1 MRRKILLA
9 LAILAA
15 LGGGLVYH
23 KVMMRPQDM
32 VLTGIVTTDDVVVSS
47 QIQGQLARLLVKEGD
62 RVQAGQLLAVIQPH
76 ELAAD
81 KAYYSSTEQ
90 SAAAQVNQAEA
101 ALKFQESQTRDQIR
115 QAEAALASTQA
126 QVAEATSDLERTRL
140 DYQRTQDLFKDSAV
154 SAQQL
159 DQTRTSFESQ
169 KAHLESL
176 QKQVDAQRA
185 AVALARST
193 EEQIQVR
200 RNELKAVEHQ
210 RAAAAA
216 QNDKAKVRLDYTEI
230 RAPIPAVVALD
241 AARQGEVVNIGQP
254 IISLIDPDNLWI
266 RADVEETYIDRIR
279 LGDHLT
285 IRFPSGMEREGT
297 VFFRGVDAD
306 YATQRDV
313 SRTKRDIKTF
323 EIRLRMDN
331 TDRRIWPGLTA
342 YVVLPPQDVR

>member
-1 MRRKILLA
+1 MIRKILIPLV
-9 LAILAA
+9 LLAA
-15 LGGGLVYH
+15 IGGGFFTYKALL
-23 KVMMRPQDM
+23 RPQGM
-32 VLTGIVTTDDVVVSS
+32 VLTGVVTTDDVVVSS

-62 RVQAGQLLAVIQPH
+62 SVQTGQLLAVIQPQ

-81 KAYYSSTEQ
+81 RAYYSSTEQ
-90 SAAAQVNQAEA
+90 SAAAQVNQAESS
-101 ALKFQESQTRDQIR
+101 LKYQESQTRDQIR
-115 QAEAALASTQA
+115 QAEAALAATKA
-126 QVAEATSDLERTRL
+126 QVTEAAADLERARL
-140 DYQRTQDLFKDSAV
+140 DYQRTQDLYKDSAV

-159 DQTRTSFESQ
+159 DQARTTFESQ
-169 KAHLESL
+169 SAHQESL
-176 QKQVDAQRA
+176 QKQVEAQRA

-200 RNELKAVEHQ
+200 RNELRAVQHQ

-216 QNDKAKVRLDYTEI
+216 QNDKARVRLDYTEI

-241 AARQGEVVNIGQP
+241 VARQGEVVNIGQP

-266 RADVEETYIDRIR
+266 RADVEETYIDSIR
-279 LGDHLT
+279 LGDHLKV
-285 IRFPSGMEREGT
+285 RFPSGMEKDGT

-323 EIRLRMDN
+323 EVRLRVDN
-331 TDRRIWPGLTA
+331 SDRRIWPGLTA
-342 YVVLPPQDVR
+342 YVALPPQDTR

>member
-1 MRRKILLA
+1 MRRKILL
-9 LAILAA
+9 L
-15 LGGGLVYH
+15 LVPLL
-23 KVMMRPQDM
+23 VMGSGFLYYQEMLRPHGM
-32 VLTGIVTTDDVVVSS
+32 VLTGVVTTDDVVVSS
-47 QIQGQLARLLVKEGD
+47 QVQGQLARLLVREGD
-62 RVQAGQLLAVIQPH
+62 TVQAGQLLAVIQPH

-81 KAYYSSTEQ
+81 KAYFSSAEQ
-90 SAAAQVNQAEA
+90 SAAAQVNQAEFS
-101 ALKFQESQTRDQIR
+101 LKYQESQTRDQIH
-115 QAEAALASTQA
+115 QAEAALAASQA
-126 QVAEATSDLERTRL
+126 QATEAAADLERAGL

-159 DQTRTSFESQ
+159 DQARTTFDAQ

-200 RNELKAVEHQ
+200 RNELRAMEHQ

-216 QNDKAKVRLDYTEI
+216 QKDKANVRLDYTEI

-241 AARQGEVVNIGQP
+241 AARQGEVVNVGQP
-254 IISLIDPDNLWI
+254 IISLVDPDNLWI
-266 RADVEETYIDRIR
+266 RADVEETFIDRIR
-279 LGDHLT
+279 LGDHLRV
-285 IRFPSGMEREGT
+285 RFPSGMEKEGT

-313 SRTKRDIKTF
+313 SRSKRDIKTF
-323 EIRLRMDN
+323 EVRLRVDN
-331 TDRRIWPGLTA
+331 SDRRIWPGLTA
-342 YVVLPPQDVR
+342 YVVLPPQDAR